1 MVKKNNN
8 NNDEIID
15 NIDDNE
21 IVENIDN
28 DVLLKELLK
37 NQIQTVNITKKLSYN
52 DIKRISKFIKTSIF
66 CDNCSLWNG
75 YITNEKNQTKGTYI
89 NFYYNKKKIA
99 LHRLLYVNF
108 VGEIADNEYIKFSCN
123 NKGKCCSIYH
133 MNKYTYTTKENLEQD
148 NIDTNTHKSDTV
160 QINRDKKKLTIEI

>member
-8 NNDEIID
+8 LDDENNAL
-15 NIDDNE
+15 
-21 IVENIDN
+21 ENDI
-28 DVLLKELLK
+28 LLKELLK
-37 NQIQTVNITKKLSYN
+37 NQLQNVNINKKLSYN

-75 YITNEKNQTKGTYI
+75 YITNEKNQAKGTYI

-108 VGEIADNEYIKFSCN
+108 VGEIEDNEYIKFSCN
-123 NKGKCCSIYH
+123 NKGKCCSINH
-133 MNKYTYTTKENLEQD
+133 MHKYTYTTKDNNEQD
-148 NIDTNTHKSDTV
+148 NVNVNTNKLDTV
-160 QINRDKKKLTIEI
+160 LINRDKRKLTIEI